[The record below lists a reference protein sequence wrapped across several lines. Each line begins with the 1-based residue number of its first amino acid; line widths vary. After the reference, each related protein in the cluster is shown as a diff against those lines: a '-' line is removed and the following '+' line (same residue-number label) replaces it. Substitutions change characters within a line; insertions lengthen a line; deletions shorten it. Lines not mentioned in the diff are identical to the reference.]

1 MPKRA
6 VCDLESQ
13 LNWWA
18 KKNYEEGRL
27 SDSRRLNGNDVTK
40 KCGIA
45 KWSFLSL
52 SIRVKVLKIF
62 IHHIIVIAVVI
73 K

>member
-1 MPKRA
+1 VPKRA

-40 KCGIA
+40 KVV
-45 KWSFLSL
+45 WNS
-52 SIRVKVLKIF
+52 KVEF
-62 IHHIIVIAVVI
+62 FEFEYTS
-73 K
+73 